1 MAMGRGSDTRM
12 YAPRSESSQMYSS
25 ANEDE
30 SKYNPTSP
38 EDNEKRAEEKK
49 LKEEETKQK
58 AKNIKHIQIKP
69 SQGIGEGPGLETEPG
84 LDDGNKRDDER
95 EIGLQGGPAGSRGH
109 LLDLATGAKTG
120 TGSAMGT
127 GNSAVRTGEP
137 MDDAWSDLLKYDPDE
152 ELNYYITCAGC
163 GTHGPQFSE
172 KEIEAASNSGYKDK
186 RRYFDITHGNF
197 SYNDLINYHHE
208 TLHRQPEGQESP
220 ALCQHCEGVVN
231 NNEHLFKEG
240 MEYHPEN
247 ELPPENIE
255 YLHSEFDKSPTAG
268 IPMPQFDD
276 FFDRRDFYSQPTN
289 VQTGEPMDGAWSTL
303 LKRDT
308 PGIIEGRR
316 RREKRRE
323 FRPSTGQFKRPPGG
337 QTPVGATMRRFRA
350 HMRGIKG
357 GKKTGLMKPH
367 LAVEMSHRGIAT
379 KQPMSK
385 DPQKYR
391 QYMGQ
396 QEAKKILGNVRTT
409 YSPHARH
416 SARSFT
422 AGPTGGGRLTGL
434 LPGQSGQ
441 MSRPALRPLRQPR
454 LPRLPRM
461 PTPQMPQMPQMGP
474 PMSSV
479 PSMPAPQSSSMMM
492 SNERTQSELLKS
504 NRHANRTEMLAL
516 MRMLIQAQR
525 AKANMKKSKP
535 NFYDGNVPDHPSP
548 VHSNEDEEEKNDG
561 PTQNLETNSSRLGLD
576 PAGYLSGKRGHMG

>member
-30 SKYNPTSP
+30 NKYNPTSP

-49 LKEEETKQK
+49 LKEEETKRK
-58 AKNIKHIQIKP
+58 AKEIKHIQIKP
-69 SQGIGEGPGLETEPG
+69 SQGLGAGPGLETEPG

-137 MDDAWSDLLKYDPDE
+137 MDD
-152 ELNYYITCAGC
+152 
-163 GTHGPQFSE
+163 
-172 KEIEAASNSGYKDK
+172 
-186 RRYFDITHGNF
+186 
-197 SYNDLINYHHE
+197 
-208 TLHRQPEGQESP
+208 
-220 ALCQHCEGVVN
+220 
-231 NNEHLFKEG
+231 
-240 MEYHPEN
+240 
-247 ELPPENIE
+247 
-255 YLHSEFDKSPTAG
+255 
-268 IPMPQFDD
+268 
-276 FFDRRDFYSQPTN
+276 
-289 VQTGEPMDGAWSTL
+289 AWSTL

-422 AGPTGGGRLTGL
+422 A
-434 LPGQSGQ
+434 
-441 MSRPALRPLRQPR
+441 RPRMPR
-454 LPRLPRM
+454 MPRM
-461 PTPQMPQMPQMGP
+461 PTPQMPSMPQMAP

-504 NRHANRTEMLAL
+504 NRHANKVEMLQL

>member
-30 SKYNPTSP
+30 NKYNPTSP

-49 LKEEETKQK
+49 LKEEETKRK
-58 AKNIKHIQIKP
+58 AKEIKHIQIKP
-69 SQGIGEGPGLETEPG
+69 SQGLGAGPGLETEPG

-137 MDDAWSDLLKYDPDE
+137 MD
-152 ELNYYITCAGC
+152 
-163 GTHGPQFSE
+163 
-172 KEIEAASNSGYKDK
+172 
-186 RRYFDITHGNF
+186 
-197 SYNDLINYHHE
+197 
-208 TLHRQPEGQESP
+208 
-220 ALCQHCEGVVN
+220 
-231 NNEHLFKEG
+231 
-240 MEYHPEN
+240 
-247 ELPPENIE
+247 
-255 YLHSEFDKSPTAG
+255 
-268 IPMPQFDD
+268 
-276 FFDRRDFYSQPTN
+276 
-289 VQTGEPMDGAWSTL
+289 GAWSNL

-441 MSRPALRPLRQPR
+441 MSRPALRPMRRPR
-454 LPRLPRM
+454 MPRMPRM
-461 PTPQMPQMPQMGP
+461 PTPQMPSMPQMPP

-504 NRHANRTEMLAL
+504 NRHANKVEMLQL